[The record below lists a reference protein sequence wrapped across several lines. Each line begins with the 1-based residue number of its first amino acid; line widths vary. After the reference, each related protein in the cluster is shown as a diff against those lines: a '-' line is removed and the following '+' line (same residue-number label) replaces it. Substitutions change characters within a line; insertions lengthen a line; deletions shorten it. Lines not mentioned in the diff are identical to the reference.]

1 VKSHKSLQYLGL
13 PLAVGAVSALLFMV
27 AGCTAPRANPP
38 MTETPVAKNRVIN
51 ERSSSREVE
60 EARRMIES
68 GDTTVVIPHLLQ
80 IIAKYPNSKS
90 SVDARYWL
98 GVAYMEIKSYR
109 EAIEV
114 FDEYLRLAPDGKFAE
129 KSIQYTA
136 NLQDEYEKRYWTAEK
151 LEVEIRRLTEAL
163 KADPNSTETQLKLA
177 DMLWKRG
184 DYEYAGRLYSRVIKE
199 NPETASDPEVS
210 TRIELLPSGGY
221 IVLTPAEVQRREIE
235 RQPLAIINT
244 ASFKS
249 GRDLITRENLYY
261 VVSGQTVNRG
271 DSVLYGVQVIVTIY
285 GFGNM
290 VYDTNTV
297 NIGRL
302 NPGEIR
308 AFSVRFSNFQ
318 NIEDIHRFECVGTFE
333 R

>member
-1 VKSHKSLQYLGL
+1 
-13 PLAVGAVSALLFMV
+13 
-27 AGCTAPRANPP
+27 
-38 MTETPVAKNRVIN
+38 MTETPVSKNRILD

-60 EARRMIES
+60 EARRMIEA
-68 GDTTVVIPHLLQ
+68 GDTTVVIPRLLQ
-80 IIAKYPNSKS
+80 IISKYPNSKS
-90 SVDARYWL
+90 SMDARYWL
-98 GVAYMEIKSYR
+98 GVAYMEIKSYW

-114 FDEYLRLAPDGKFAE
+114 FDEYLRLAPDGKYAE
-129 KSIQYTA
+129 QSAQYA
-136 NLQDEYEKRYWTAEK
+136 ASLQTEYERKYWTAEK
-151 LEVEIRRLTEAL
+151 LETRIHELTETL
-163 KADPNSTETQLKLA
+163 KADPNNTENQLQLA
-177 DMLWKRG
+177 DVLWKRG
-184 DYEYAGRLYSRVIKE
+184 DYEYAGRLYARVIKE
-199 NPETASDPEVS
+199 NPETASDPEIS
-210 TRIELLPSGGY
+210 MRIEMLPSGGY
-221 IVLTPAEVQRREIE
+221 IVLTPGEVQRREVE
-235 RQPLAIINT
+235 RQPMAIINT

-261 VVSGQTVNRG
+261 VITGQAVNRG

-297 NIGRL
+297 TIGRL

-318 NIEDIHRFECVGTFE
+318 NIDDIHRYECAGTFE

>member
-1 VKSHKSLQYLGL
+1 
-13 PLAVGAVSALLFMV
+13 M
-27 AGCTAPRANPP
+27 
-38 MTETPVAKNRVIN
+38 AKNRVIN